1 MSTSPFDNLPSPV
14 SQSAQTTPVNPPT
27 PETPKVEQKVED
39 KKPDELEMLKKQA
52 KIMGI
57 QHSNNIS
64 AETLAEKIKEKM
76 DKMNMPN
83 TPMGP
88 PPDPS
93 VQQASVPTRLQT
105 VQEQVNSATNIPSQ
119 SRKFTRHELKQA
131 VRREQQL
138 EFKKLV
144 RVRVTCMDPS
154 KADLKGEI
162 HTVSNTYLGVTSRYV
177 PYNAG
182 PDGWHIEHILYLHL
196 KDKKFPK
203 TTVDTKTGTPK
214 TTDVNEF
221 SIEVLPPLTEG
232 QIAKLAQRQAM
243 AEGTSQE

>member
-1 MSTSPFDNLPSPV
+1 MTSPFDNLSV
-14 SQSAQTTPVNPPT
+14 AGQSAHVATDTKAPT
-27 PETPKVEQKVED
+27 SETPKVEQKVEE

-64 AETLAEKIKEKM
+64 AETLAEKIREKM
-76 DKMNMPN
+76 ESMNKPN

-93 VQQASVPTRLQT
+93 VQQASAPSRPQT
-105 VQEQVNSATNIPSQ
+105 VQDQVNSAANLPSQ
-119 SRKFTRHELKQA
+119 NRKFTRHELKQA

-138 EFKKLV
+138 EMKKLV

-154 KADLKGEI
+154 KSDLKGEI
-162 HTVSNTYLGVTSRYV
+162 HTVSNTYLGVTSRYI

-196 KDKKFPK
+196 KDKRFPK
-203 TTVDTKTGTPK
+203 TTVDPKTGTPK
-214 TTDVNEF
+214 TQDVPEF
-221 SIEVLPPLTEG
+221 SLEILPPLTEG
-232 QIAKLAQRQAM
+232 QLAKLAQRQAM
-243 AEGTSQE
+243 AEGTAQE